1 MQRHTKFATAGV
13 ACLAI
18 AGTLYGIGYN
28 DAKRTVPA
36 ARPEGPI
43 TVTATAPVCVYQD
56 GKADRHCTP
65 GVTNPEVT
73 QASIHQT
80 ICVKGWTT
88 TVRPPARLT
97 NQYKLVQLVRYAQPA
112 QPTLYEEDH
121 LIPLELGGAPADP
134 DNLWPQL
141 WDGPTGAHT
150 KDHEEND
157 LHAQVCSGSLS
168 LASAQ
173 QTIVQDW
180 TH

>member
-18 AGTLYGIGYN
+18 AGALYGIGYN
-28 DAKRTVPA
+28 DAKRTVPTSPQQA
-36 ARPEGPI
+36 I
-43 TVTATAPVCVYQD
+43 TVTATMTACVYQD
-56 GKADRHCTP
+56 GKADSKCTP
-65 GVTNPEVT
+65 GAINPEVT
-73 QASIHQT
+73 QDSIHQT
-80 ICVKGWTT
+80 ICVSGWTKT
-88 TVRPPARLT
+88 IRPAVSYT
-97 NQYKLVQLVRYAQPA
+97 NQLKSIQLTRYAQPS
-112 QPTLYEEDH
+112 QPKLYEEDH
-121 LIPLELGGAPADP
+121 LIPLELGGSPTNP

-168 LASAQ
+168 LVSAQ